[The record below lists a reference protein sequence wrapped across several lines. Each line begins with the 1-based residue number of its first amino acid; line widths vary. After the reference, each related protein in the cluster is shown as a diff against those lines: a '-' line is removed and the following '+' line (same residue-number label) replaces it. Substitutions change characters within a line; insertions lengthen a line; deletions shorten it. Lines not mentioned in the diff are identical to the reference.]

1 CGETSVLY
9 DTIWVKRLGLR
20 LPDFL
25 VKSVFLERANRFVC
39 RVDVEGR
46 TEKAHLA
53 NSGRLKEL
61 LVPGRP
67 VYLEESFSPHRRTR
81 YDMLLIALDNIL
93 VSVDARL
100 PNDLVEEG
108 LRSGILGHFRSY
120 SQIRREVTFGH
131 SRLDFLLQ
139 NNSQFCYVEVKSVTL
154 VEQGR
159 GLFPDAPTERGRQH
173 VLSLMQARREGH
185 QAAIV
190 FVVQRPDVTE
200 FSPND
205 KTGPAFGLALR
216 EAQVAG
222 VGIYAYRC
230 TVTLREIRIEKEI
243 PVFV

>member
-1 CGETSVLY
+1 M
-9 DTIWVKRLGLR
+9 
-20 LPDFL
+20 
-25 VKSVFLERANRFVC
+25 
-39 RVDVEGR
+39 VES
-46 TEKAHLA
+46 L
-53 NSGRLKEL
+53 
-61 LVPGRP
+61 
-67 VYLEESFSPHRRTR
+67 SPHRRTH
-81 YDMLLIALDNIL
+81 YDMLLIALGNII

-108 LRSGILGHFRSY
+108 LRQGILSPFKSY

-173 VLSLMQARREGH
+173 LLSLIQARKEGH

-205 KTGPAFGLALR
+205 KTDPAFGLALR

>member
-1 CGETSVLY
+1 
-9 DTIWVKRLGLR
+9 LR

-25 VKSVFLERANRFVC
+25 VKGVFLERTNRFVC
-39 RVDVEGR
+39 WVEVEGR

-67 VYLEESFSPHRRTR
+67 VYLEESFSPHRRTH
-81 YDMLLIALDNIL
+81 YDMLLIALDNTV

-108 LRSGILGHFRSY
+108 LRQGILEPFKRY

-139 NNSQFCYVEVKSVTL
+139 NNGQCCYVEVKSITL
-154 VEQGR
+154 VEHGK

-173 VLSLMQARREGH
+173 LLSLIQARKDGH

-190 FVVQRPDVTE
+190 FVVQRPDVTG

-205 KTGPAFGLALR
+205 KTDPAFGLALR
-216 EAQVAG
+216 EAHKAG

-243 PVFV
+243 PVWLK

>member
-1 CGETSVLY
+1 M
-9 DTIWVKRLGLR
+9 R

-25 VKSVFLERANRFVC
+25 VKGVFLERANRFVC
-39 RVDVEGR
+39 RVEVEGR

-53 NSGRLKEL
+53 NSGRLREL
-61 LVPGRP
+61 LTPGRP
-67 VYLEESFSPHRRTR
+67 VYMKESLSSHRRTHF
-81 YDMLLIALDNIL
+81 DMLLMSLDDML

-108 LRSGILGHFRSY
+108 LRQGILEPFKDY
-120 SQIRREVTFGH
+120 SQIKREVTFGH

-139 NNSQFCYVEVKSVTL
+139 DNSQFCYLEVKSITL

-173 VLSLMQARREGH
+173 LLSLIQARKEGH

-205 KTGPAFGLALR
+205 KTDPAFGLALR
-216 EAQVAG
+216 EAHKAG

-230 TVTLREIRIEKEI
+230 MVTLKEIRIEKEI
-243 PVFV
+243 PVQLNPKS

>member
-1 CGETSVLY
+1 M
-9 DTIWVKRLGLR
+9 R

-25 VKSVFLERANRFVC
+25 VKGVFIERANRFVC
-39 RVDVEGR
+39 RVEVDGI

-61 LVPGRP
+61 LVPGR
-67 VYLEESFSPHRRTR
+67 VVSLVESLSPHRRTR
-81 YDMLLIALDNIL
+81 YDMLLIALDNTL

-173 VLSLMQARREGH
+173 LLSLIQARKERL

-205 KTGPAFGLALR
+205 KTDPAFGLALR
-216 EAQVAG
+216 EAHKAG
-222 VGIYAYRC
+222 VGIYSYRC
-230 TVTLREIRIEKEI
+230 QVTLKEIRIEKEI
-243 PVFV
+243 PVQLNPKF